1 MTKAENVLQK
11 KTKNR
16 KIPFFKYGRLNFSEV
31 APVPENDDQSDSDL
45 TENDQQIRSEAE
57 NNEQND
63 SVPENDEKTD
73 SVHGNDEVTKSVPE
87 SDHVTETRE
96 GKDKHSDRSGFS
108 PTQEIASRSILET
121 HPSGSILF
129 YYFLLISDF
138 KIKQFIPFTVYLQF
152 RHVPKTLSLQFKYY

>member
-45 TENDQQIRSEAE
+45 IENDQQIRSEAE
-57 NNEQND
+57 NIEQND
-63 SVPENDEKTD
+63 SLPEKTD
-73 SVHGNDEVTKSVPE
+73 SVHENDEVTKSVPE

-129 YYFLLISDF
+129 YYF
-138 KIKQFIPFTVYLQF
+138 FINF
-152 RHVPKTLSLQFKYY
+152 RF